1 MKGEGENKLE
11 GNWRP
16 ILLITALIWWETLTA
31 LDGNNTQ
38 ELQLVHSPL
47 PPRLGVGWGGVAK
60 AKHDVVCFI
69 CVFFVVDVVGQ
80 ADC

>member
-16 ILLITALIWWETLTA
+16 VLLITALIWWETLTA

-38 ELQLVHSPL
+38 ELQLVHFPL
-47 PPRLGVGWGGVAK
+47 PLRLGGAK
-60 AKHDVVCFI
+60 AKHNVVCFI

>member
-38 ELQLVHSPL
+38 ELQLVRFPL
-47 PPRLGVGWGGVAK
+47 PPILGVGWGVAE

-69 CVFFVVDVVGQ
+69 CVVFCG
-80 ADC
+80 

>member
-38 ELQLVHSPL
+38 ELQLVHFPL
-47 PPRLGVGWGGVAK
+47 PPRLGVRWGWLRQNTTLFVLC
-60 AKHDVVCFI
+60 VCFLWLM
-69 CVFFVVDVVGQ
+69 
-80 ADC
+80 